1 MTAPLA
7 TTAPSAPATSV
18 ERSAELTIVIPT
30 YNERANVA
38 PMVARLDAALPGVR
52 WEAIFVDDDS
62 PDGTAQAVRSLSE
75 ADARVRCIRR
85 VNRRGRASACI
96 EGILAGQGRYVAV
109 LDADLQ
115 HDEGILP
122 QMLALLRE
130 DAADLAIGTR
140 YGAGGSGD
148 AVEGSRRTIS
158 RIAGS
163 FARLMLRVEISDPTS
178 GFFVARRDV
187 IDAIAPELAS
197 DGFNTLLDIVTTRR
211 LRLRIR
217 EVPYTLRARLH
228 GESKLGARVALDFGA
243 LLLSRLTRGALPQR
257 FILFCVVGLVGIG
270 VHLVVLA
277 AGRAMALPFQ
287 TAQSLAALVS
297 IASNFWLNN
306 ILTYRDQTL
315 RGLAAVKGLV
325 LYALICAF
333 GYFSNI
339 SVAFLIFY
347 DPSMWWLA
355 GLAGAVISAVWN
367 YAVSA
372 AVVWRR

>member
-1 MTAPLA
+1 MSAPLA
-7 TTAPSAPATSV
+7 ATAPTAPATTV
-18 ERSAELTIVIPT
+18 QHGVELTIVIPA

-38 PMVARLDAALPGVR
+38 PMVARLDAALASVR

-62 PDGTAQAVRSLSE
+62 PDGTAQAVRSLS
-75 ADARVRCIRR
+75 ATDARVRCIRR

-96 EGILAGQGRYVAV
+96 EGMLAGQGRYVAV

-122 QMLALLRE
+122 QMLELLRS
-130 DAADLAIGTR
+130 DAADLVIGTR

-148 AVEGSRRTIS
+148 AVVRSRRTIS

-163 FARLMLRVEISDPTS
+163 FARFLLGVEISDPTS
-178 GFFVARRDV
+178 GFFLARREV
-187 IDAIAPELAS
+187 IDAVAPELAS

-211 LRLRIR
+211 LALRIR
-217 EVPYTLRARLH
+217 EVPYVLRARLH
-228 GESKLGARVALDFGA
+228 GDSKLGARVALDFGA

-257 FILFCVVGLVGIG
+257 FILFCLVGLVGIG

-277 AGRAMALPFQ
+277 AGRAVALPFQ
-287 TAQSLAALVS
+287 TAQSLAALIS

-306 ILTYRDQTL
+306 ILTYRDQSL

-372 AVVWRR
+372 AVIWRR